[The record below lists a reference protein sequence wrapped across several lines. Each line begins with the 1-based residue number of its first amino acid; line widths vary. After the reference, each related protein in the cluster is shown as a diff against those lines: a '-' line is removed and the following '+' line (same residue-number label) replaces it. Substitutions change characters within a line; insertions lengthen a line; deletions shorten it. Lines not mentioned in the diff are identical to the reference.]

1 MKKVIKHSIA
11 LLLAVIMMVSISPLK
26 PYADDTK
33 DSGILPTD
41 VYIVIDNS
49 WSMAKEDDGVTPGG
63 SDPNRLAIQCAEA
76 FYQES
81 PANNSAIGV
90 ITFSGKVDS
99 VEDLVEN
106 TGQNQKASWDSVYTQ
121 DGTGTNI
128 SAALDTAGQKLISDG
143 THPNKAIVLITDGAA
158 NVGKDYEPVK
168 YNGKPIPVYCLYVND
183 GKNSDE
189 QAARDY
195 LGDIA
200 NRSGTGNIYEI
211 DSSTD
216 INGVMQDVA
225 DTLYNR
231 SAEDK
236 TQGKTPLK
244 DNGDGTWTG
253 TQVVPIEADIYEFN
267 CTIEHKSAATF
278 DLTIEDPNG
287 NILYENKKPGG
298 PYVTAIDNDALTSVK
313 FLWPVQGDYKF
324 IMTSDTEQTVKWRT
338 IQIVATLNLSLDKDN
353 VKAGEGVNAA
363 YSIKSNT
370 SAKIVQASIRIH
382 DQSGKVVDDS
392 TDGGTKITA
401 NPDGSFTIDTTDL
414 AEDTY
419 DVVAIAD
426 MDDGKQYASIK
437 VPFTVAGKKGGFP
450 LPLIIGIAAVLLA
463 VIAFI
468 VFKVVSGG
476 KNKLGYVRPA
486 AGSLTISVRDN
497 GKLISAIPLQ
507 LPGSIPDGKP
517 KNLGNLVVN
526 ELQRRHG
533 AWDIIPQELGDFDI
547 SCVGTR
553 DGNPA
558 TQNLEIT
565 DRNRVLVTQIG
576 HGRMSSFA
584 AGDRVDVQLKWT
596 PLGTGRR

>member
-1 MKKVIKHSIA
+1 MKKFIRHSIA

-128 SAALDTAGQKLISDG
+128 SAALDAAGQKLISDG

-189 QAARDY
+189 QVARDY

-231 SAEDK
+231 SADDK

-253 TQVVPIEADIYEFN
+253 TQIVPIEADIYEFN

-338 IQIVATLNLSLDKDN
+338 IQIV
-353 VKAGEGVNAA
+353 
-363 YSIKSNT
+363 
-370 SAKIVQASIRIH
+370 
-382 DQSGKVVDDS
+382 
-392 TDGGTKITA
+392 
-401 NPDGSFTIDTTDL
+401 
-414 AEDTY
+414 
-419 DVVAIAD
+419 
-426 MDDGKQYASIK
+426 
-437 VPFTVAGKKGGFP
+437 
-450 LPLIIGIAAVLLA
+450 
-463 VIAFI
+463 
-468 VFKVVSGG
+468 
-476 KNKLGYVRPA
+476 
-486 AGSLTISVRDN
+486 
-497 GKLISAIPLQ
+497 
-507 LPGSIPDGKP
+507 
-517 KNLGNLVVN
+517 
-526 ELQRRHG
+526 QR
-533 AWDIIPQELGDFDI
+533 
-547 SCVGTR
+547 
-553 DGNPA
+553 
-558 TQNLEIT
+558 
-565 DRNRVLVTQIG
+565 
-576 HGRMSSFA
+576 
-584 AGDRVDVQLKWT
+584 
-596 PLGTGRR
+596 